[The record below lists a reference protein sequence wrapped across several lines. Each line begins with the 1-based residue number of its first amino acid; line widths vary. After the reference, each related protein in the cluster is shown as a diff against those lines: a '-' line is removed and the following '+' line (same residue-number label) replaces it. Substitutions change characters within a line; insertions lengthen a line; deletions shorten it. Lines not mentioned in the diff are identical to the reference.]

1 MAASRE
7 RLVLS
12 GPMPRPQT
20 PHRIARIVLA
30 LAVLVALAGTAGP
43 ALAAVSTFYPTQSP
57 GDRGTDVRALQHLLN
72 ASLGRRMFRD
82 DGRVAVVARELIT
95 IPVDGIYG
103 PATVDAVR
111 AFQSRRGLP
120 RTGIADQA
128 TWRAI
133 VIPVAQGAR
142 SEAVLAAQ
150 RILREKRAASI
161 PLDGN
166 FGTTTRSA
174 VVAFQQHM
182 GLSASGA
189 VDAATWRALLW
200 HFELPQFSSAALC
213 DYSAGNGPANWGTSS
228 ATAWIETAGA
238 AMVTAGYGRVAVG
251 NVSLEHGGDISGHES
266 HERGLDVDLRLMR
279 DANDQCSLGT
289 NYRLAS
295 YDRTATRALVKAI
308 RAAAPGH
315 VKLIYFNDPV
325 LVGEGLTRTRA
336 GHDDHLHIRFCE
348 AFHPAAAYDC

>member
-1 MAASRE
+1 MFR
-7 RLVLS
+7 
-12 GPMPRPQT
+12 PRT
-20 PHRIARIVLA
+20 PHRIAWIALA
-30 LAVLVALAGTAGP
+30 LVALIALAGTAGP

-72 ASLGRRMFRD
+72 ANLGRRLIRD

-111 AFQSRRGLP
+111 AIQSRRGLP
-120 RTGIADQA
+120 QTGIADQA

-133 VIPVAQGAR
+133 VIPVAEGAR
-142 SEAVLAAQ
+142 NEAVLAAQ
-150 RILREKRAASI
+150 RILREKRAAGV

-166 FGTTTRSA
+166 FDAITRSA
-174 VVAFQQHM
+174 VVAFQQHL
-182 GLSASGA
+182 GLSASGT

-213 DYSAGNGPANWGTSS
+213 DYSVGNGPANWGTSS
-228 ATAWIETAGA
+228 ATAWIEAAGA
-238 AMVTAGYGRVAVG
+238 VTVKAGYGRVAVG
-251 NVSLEHGGDISGHES
+251 DVSLEHGGDIPGHET

-279 DANDQCSLGT
+279 DANDQCTRAG

-308 RAAAPGH
+308 RAVAPGH

-325 LVGEGLTRTRA
+325 LVGEGLTRARA
-336 GHDDHLHIRFCE
+336 GHDDHLHVRFCE
-348 AFHPAAAYDC
+348 ASHPVAAYDC